1 MNFFGSFPG
10 YQTQWGGNAS
20 STYGNR
26 PSLFA
31 SSNSGFNR
39 VGYQAAPEETPVAS
53 QAPQAQPQAP
63 QMNYEQMLMAL
74 LGGGGGGGKGMGGG
88 VPYASGGRGYGSAL
102 GGSGMYGSPE
112 QDRARQQYQAGGL
125 PSGGFNPFLINGFRP
140 MRSGR

>member
-20 STYGNR
+20 SSYGNR

-74 LGGGGGGGKGMGGG
+74 LGGGRG
-88 VPYASGGRGYGSAL
+88 VGSAL

-112 QDRARQQYQAGGL
+112 QDRARQQYQAGGM
-125 PSGGFNPFLINGFRP
+125 SSSGFNPFLISGFRP
-140 MRSGR
+140 TRS

>member
-10 YQTQWGGNAS
+10 YQTQYGGGNAS

-39 VGYQAAPEETPVAS
+39 VGYQAAPEETPTAS
-53 QAPQAQPQAP
+53 QAPQIQPQAP

-74 LGGGGGGGKGMGGG
+74 LGGGKGMGGG

-125 PSGGFNPFLINGFRP
+125 SSGGFNPFLMSGFRP
-140 MRSGR
+140 MRGSR

>member
-53 QAPQAQPQAP
+53 QAPQAQPQVP

-74 LGGGGGGGKGMGGG
+74 LGGGMGGG
-88 VPYASGGRGYGSAL
+88 LPYASGGRPYGSAL
-102 GGSGMYGSPE
+102 GGSGMFGSPE
-112 QDRARQQYQAGGL
+112 QDRARSQYQAGGL
-125 PSGGFNPFLINGFRP
+125 GGYFKPTSSRARAFRGKP
-140 MRSGR
+140 YEDAR